1 MNVIVREVAYDD
13 LDRIYTWI
21 AKDRPRSAD
30 AVVERIL
37 ESAQRLGRFPYM
49 GHAGRAPGTYEWTVP
64 GLPYIIVYK
73 INAAQDEVQV
83 VAVFHGAR
91 DG

>member
-37 ESAQRLGRFPYM
+37 ESAQRLGRFPYV
-49 GHAGRAPGTYEWTVP
+49 GHAGS
-64 GLPYIIVYK
+64 
-73 INAAQDEVQV
+73 
-83 VAVFHGAR
+83 AR
-91 DG
+91 HI

>member
-21 AKDRPRSAD
+21 AKDWPRSAD

-49 GHAGRAPGTYEWTVP
+49 GHAGGAPGTYEWTVP

-73 INAAQDEVQV
+73 INPAQDEVQV